1 MVEIKTIEKAK
12 LKIGNIVK
20 FAPEGEVSENLK
32 GLKVLSGTIT
42 KITSN
47 WEHTK
52 EGDICIGFQTSIDV
66 VDPKDGGLHHMT
78 AKRIFDDV
86 EKEFD
91 IVNVAAIDEIVKLQ
105 AKIVEL
111 EASKVDTKLISEV

>member
-1 MVEIKTIEKAK
+1 MELKTIEEAK
-12 LKIGNIVK
+12 LKIGGIVK

-52 EGDICIGFQTSIDV
+52 EGDVCVGFHNYIDV
-66 VDPKDGGLHHMT
+66 IDPKDGGLHHMMGT
-78 AKRIFDDV
+78 RIFTDDV
-86 EKEFD
+86 KEID
-91 IVNVAAIDEIVKLQ
+91 IINFAENDELAKLQKRMDEIL
-105 AKIVEL
+105 
-111 EASKVDTKLISEV
+111 ASIKK

>member
-1 MVEIKTIEKAK
+1 MELKTIEEAK
-12 LKIGNIVK
+12 LKIGNVVK

-47 WEHTK
+47 WEHSK
-52 EGDICIGFQTSIDV
+52 DGDKCTSFQTNVDV

-78 AKRIFDDV
+78 GTRIFTDDA
-86 EKEFD
+86 KELD
-91 IVNVAAIDEIVKLQ
+91 IINVSENDELAKLQKRMDEILASIK
-105 AKIVEL
+105 AK
-111 EASKVDTKLISEV
+111 